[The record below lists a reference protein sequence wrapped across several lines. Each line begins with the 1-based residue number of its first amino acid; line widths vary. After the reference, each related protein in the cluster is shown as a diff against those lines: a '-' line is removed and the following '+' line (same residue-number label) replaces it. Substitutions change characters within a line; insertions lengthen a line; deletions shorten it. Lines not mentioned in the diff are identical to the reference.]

1 MARTSAKSATKGK
14 PAGKKKA
21 VEPINPL
28 DQLAERL
35 AFDCDR
41 FDEFVMGSTELTV
54 FRKPTRVTN
63 ESFGQLRLFSET
75 KRLVIGVDEVGRGC
89 LAGPVVAAAVLLP
102 WFDKNSHLAERLS
115 SLDDSKKLP
124 AATREELSKTI
135 RGCASFAIAEASPEE
150 IDDINIL
157 HASLLA
163 MKRAVT
169 QLVSQAMLDLKKCLI
184 LIDGNKRMADIE
196 CNQLPVIQGD
206 SHSASIAAASIVAK
220 VHRDALMCRLA
231 DEFPQYNWVSNKGYG
246 SAVHR
251 LAIQEHGMTVWH
263 RRSFRCLPGEAD
275 VLDEDEQLSL
285 ALVGANPAPKRGS
298 GKVAGRKKSAAPKK
312 KDVSNKSKPA
322 KSKTAKASS
331 GEKVKEK
338 AKKSPEKKSTPAKQT
353 ITVSQRSKQDKA
365 SE

>member
-14 PAGKKKA
+14 PPGKSKA

-41 FDEFVMGSTELTV
+41 FDEFVMGSSDLTV

-124 AATREELSKTI
+124 VSTREELSKTI
-135 RGCASFAIAEASPEE
+135 RACASFAIAEASPEE
-150 IDDINIL
+150 IDEINIL

-163 MKRAVT
+163 MKRAVK
-169 QLVSQAMLDLKKCLI
+169 QLVSQAMLDLKECLI
-184 LIDGNKRMADIE
+184 LIDGNKKMADIE
-196 CNQLPVIQGD
+196 CNQLPVIKGD
-206 SHSASIAAASIVAK
+206 SHSAAIAAASVVAK
-220 VHRDALMCRLA
+220 VHRDALMCKLA
-231 DEFPQYNWVSNKGYG
+231 DEFPHYNWVSNKGYG
-246 SAVHR
+246 SQVHR
-251 LAIQEHGMTVWH
+251 LAIQEHGMSVWH
-263 RRSFRCLPGEAD
+263 RRSFRCLPED
-275 VLDEDEQLSL
+275 DEDFEEEESEV
-285 ALVGANPAPKRGS
+285 AFELVGANPAPKRGS
-298 GKVAGRKKSAAPKK
+298 GNGGKKRNAVVISKK
-312 KDVSNKSKPA
+312 TDASKSKPA
-322 KSKTAKASS
+322 KSKSVKPSSEAKAS
-331 GEKVKEK
+331 K
-338 AKKSPEKKSTPAKQT
+338 AKPKQAPEKKSSSVKRVKATQPKPK
-353 ITVSQRSKQDKA
+353 SSK
-365 SE
+365 